1 MKTLFKISIW
11 TYFYAVLLIMMGYIN
26 YLIILICI
34 FSLHELGH
42 IIVIKLFHYKINSIC
57 LYPCGGIIKTN
68 IQINIPRL
76 QLFIISIAGILMQ
89 IILFIVTKNIS
100 GYNWDIFRRLNL
112 LIILFNI
119 LPIYPLDGYKIL
131 LSLIEGIAKYR
142 IIIKVSFF
150 ISLISLS
157 IFFIYTHNIIMFI
170 FLYMI
175 NMLYIK
181 NYHYYYNKFLLE
193 RYLYDYEY
201 FKNYY
206 VSSLKDLKITN
217 KNYIMTDDGY
227 VEEKEVLK
235 RFFEYFH

>member
-26 YLIILICI
+26 CI